1 MVGLPRKGGRLWY
14 WVMDGRLWWV
24 LTRCGW
30 LWLVEVG
37 QGWLKLEF

>member
-1 MVGLPRKGGRLWY
+1 MVGLPRKG
-14 WVMDGRLWWV
+14 GRLWWV